1 VGGVGGTTHLR
12 LGLGLV
18 LVLALALALVVA
30 LTEGVR
36 LRLTLTEG
44 VTLRVT
50 LALVEMD
57 GVRDTLGDEEAVA
70 AVTSTFRGP
79 FAPR

>member
-1 VGGVGGTTHLR
+1 VLA
-12 LGLGLV
+12 
-18 LVLALALALVVA
+18 LVLAVA
-30 LTEGVR
+30 LTEGVRLRLTLTEEVR

-57 GVRDTLGDEEAVA
+57 GVRDTLGDEEALA
-70 AVTSTFRGP
+70 AVTSTFRAP